1 MPSFDLGSDRE
12 TTPPLTRTLQ
22 TPLGAIMKKILVSG
36 IIATV
41 FIAGSAAAQTAS
53 GQLSYDLSA
62 EVGSVC
68 GAYNSSGTEI
78 DVDFGEL
85 SNTAT
90 TSTVEESAGSA
101 SYACNSPNG
110 FTRTFSSAN
119 GGYLF
124 RSGTNGGNQ
133 NQIAYEMK
141 HGGGSGLS
149 MDWTQLS
156 SAASSDLSGSGF
168 LTGQTG
174 GVDFRVY
181 GVRSTNSDANG
192 ASHTTVFA
200 GDYSDVVTITL
211 TAK

>member
-1 MPSFDLGSDRE
+1 
-12 TTPPLTRTLQ
+12 
-22 TPLGAIMKKILVSG
+22 MKKIILTG
-36 IIATV
+36 ALGAF
-41 FIAGSAAAQTAS
+41 FIAGSAFAQATPS

-85 SNTAT
+85 SNTES
-90 TSTVEESAGSA
+90 TSAVEENAGSA

-119 GGYLF
+119 GGYLY
-124 RSGTNGGNQ
+124 RAGTSGGSQ

-149 MDWTQLS
+149 MDWTQLT
-156 SAASSDLSGSGF
+156 ASQNTDLSGSGF

>member
-1 MPSFDLGSDRE
+1 MKYSALS
-12 TTPPLTRTLQ
+12 
-22 TPLGAIMKKILVSG
+22 GAI
-36 IIATV
+36 AAV
-41 FIAGSAAAQTAS
+41 FIAGAAFAQQTPS

-68 GAYNSSGTEI
+68 GAFNSTGTEI

-85 SNTAT
+85 ANTAT
-90 TSTVEESAGSA
+90 TSTVEENAGSA

-124 RSGTNGGNQ
+124 RSGTSGGAQ
-133 NQIAYEMK
+133 NQIAYEMS

-149 MDWTQLS
+149 MDWTQLT
-156 SAASSDLSGSGF
+156 SAATADLSGAGF

-181 GVRSTNSDANG
+181 GVRSTNSNANG